1 MGCFTTRYYDQVR
14 DYLLPELH
22 SFINYYENDNV
33 IDLPLYHGYSKKNKN
48 GTKKMIEYNQANQ
61 CIRPT
66 NKRYW
71 KKTKDKYNV
80 EKKRFYWTRY
90 MTWANR
96 RHMFKNKV
104 TLFIIINLKN
114 LNICLKHQC
123 SMTITIC
130 KKL

>member
-80 EKKRFYWTRY
+80 EKKD
-90 MTWANR
+90 
-96 RHMFKNKV
+96 
-104 TLFIIINLKN
+104 FIGRDIWHGPIED
-114 LNICLKHQC
+114 ICSKIKWLC
-123 SMTITIC
+123 
-130 KKL
+130 L